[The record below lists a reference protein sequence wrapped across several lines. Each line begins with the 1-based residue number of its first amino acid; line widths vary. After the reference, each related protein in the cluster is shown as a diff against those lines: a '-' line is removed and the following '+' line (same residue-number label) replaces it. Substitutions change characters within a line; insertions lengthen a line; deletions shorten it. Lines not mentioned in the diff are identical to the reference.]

1 MRIMCEIGT
10 QANESMFNNMPR
22 SVCVGRLPLLAAMSY
37 TWRGKESIE
46 QQKDYHT
53 AQNDDG
59 YGFWTTGEKCE
70 AKK

>member
-1 MRIMCEIGT
+1 
-10 QANESMFNNMPR
+10 
-22 SVCVGRLPLLAAMSY
+22 MSY

-70 AKK
+70 AKN